1 MDSDWFTRIYQ
12 SILAE
17 QFCSKIEI
25 LYDVQNRLWA
35 LLEAANINSFIRRL
49 SSIELHGNT
58 YIQLL

>member
-17 QFCSKIEI
+17 QFRSKIEI
-25 LYDVQNRLWA
+25 LYDVQNRLWT

-58 YIQLL
+58 YIQL

>member
-17 QFCSKIEI
+17 QFRSKIEI

-35 LLEAANINSFIRRL
+35 LLEAAKININNFI
-49 SSIELHGNT
+49 SIELRGNM
-58 YIQLL
+58 YIKL

>member
-17 QFCSKIEI
+17 QFRSKIEI

-35 LLEAANINSFIRRL
+35 LLEAANINNFI
-49 SSIELHGNT
+49 SIELRGNM
-58 YIQLL
+58 YIKL

>member
-17 QFCSKIEI
+17 QFSSKIEI

-35 LLEAANINSFIRRL
+35 QLEAANINNFI
-49 SSIELHGNT
+49 SIALRGNM
-58 YIQLL
+58 YIKL